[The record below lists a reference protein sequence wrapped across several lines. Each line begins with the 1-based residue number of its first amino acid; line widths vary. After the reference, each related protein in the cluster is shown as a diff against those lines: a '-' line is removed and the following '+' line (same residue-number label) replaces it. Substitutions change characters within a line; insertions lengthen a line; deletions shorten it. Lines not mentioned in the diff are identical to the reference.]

1 MITKLGKITIFVVNA
16 LLGIFTSFF
25 SRNKLIRKN
34 FFDQM
39 YSFGVKSL
47 PMVFIVSLFMGM
59 VLVVQL
65 FPEFRKFGAES
76 LTGGTIAIAVL
87 RELGPTITAIIIAGR
102 VGSAIAAELGSMKVT
117 EQISA
122 LEVMAVNPV
131 SYIVSP
137 RVFSGIVML
146 PLLTVMADFFSMMGA
161 YVIGV
166 HVLGLISG
174 VYIENVSTFVGLND
188 FIGGLVKTI
197 FFGAIITSVACYKG
211 MNVEGGA
218 EGVGEATTDA
228 VVAAIMMVLVFNF
241 FISYIIFG
249 M

>member
-1 MITKLGKITIFVVNA
+1 MTAKLGEITIFVFNA
-16 LLGIFTSFF
+16 LVGIFSSFF
-25 SRNKLIRKN
+25 SRNKLIRNN

-39 YSFGVKSL
+39 YSFGVRSL
-47 PMVFIVSLFMGM
+47 PMVFIVSFFMGM

-87 RELGPTITAIIIAGR
+87 REIGPTITAIIIAGR
-102 VGSAIAAELGSMKVT
+102 VGSSIAAELGSMKVT

-122 LEVMAVNPV
+122 LEVMAVNPI

-137 RVFSGIVML
+137 RVFAGIIML
-146 PLLTVMADFFSMMGA
+146 PLLTVMADFFSMLGA
-161 YVIGV
+161 YIIGV
-166 HVLGLISG
+166 HVLGLVSG
-174 VYIENVSTFVGLND
+174 VYFDNILMFVSLRD
-188 FIGGLVKTI
+188 FTGGLLKTV
-197 FFGAIITSVACYKG
+197 FFGAIITSVSCYKG

-218 EGVGEATTDA
+218 EGVGEATTEA
-228 VVAAIMMVLVFNF
+228 VVAAIMLVLVFNF
-241 FISYIIFG
+241 FISFLIFG